1 MNFGEIKAFMG
12 DKTQVN
18 PNDAIK
24 NQLREAGL
32 KQAEAGLSMSAE
44 STVSKLSS
52 QTTVGL
58 RIYSNSLNQTIEL
71 DSKRANLKNPEETNE
86 SLFDFEEVAKNV
98 LHFVSGVISG
108 AARNGADEETLNT
121 LFEQARSGVSK
132 GIKLAENDL
141 SGFMNEEISDGIDR
155 SANLIEQGIQRLQDR
170 LFGNADETEDTDLQ
184 SPISNE
190 TDSIA
195 AASQQSGELRIRTQD
210 GDEVL
215 IRFEDLK
222 QFELNR
228 QVLLQQEKQ
237 TNQEPSIE
245 HNDVLPRAATD
256 NIETLNSEDTKVDEE
271 KAEVDS
277 LKPEESSSQVNP
289 QTETPDETNEP
300 TVNQQS
306 VFISQKNYSFSVS
319 GELDEAELE
328 SIGQLVSDANDLATT
343 FFEGDI
349 EQAFEQALEI
359 GFDEQ
364 ELTGF
369 ALQLTRQEQVEV
381 VKAYESVSHYS
392 DENSRQEPSSKPV
405 ERVSDYLQ
413 KMLDVFE
420 QSQQKLADGDQ
431 YDSLINSI
439 INEVQ
444 ELDTNDLV
452 TAINDFHAFNKQ
464 LLANLPNANQSSD
477 AE

>member
-18 PNDAIK
+18 PNDAVK

-32 KQAEAGLSMSAE
+32 RQAEAGISAPAE

-58 RIYSNSLNQTIEL
+58 RIYNNSLNQTLQIDE
-71 DSKRANLKNPEETNE
+71 KRANLKNPEETNK

-98 LHFVSGVISG
+98 LQFVGGVISG
-108 AARNGADEETLNT
+108 AARNGADEETLVS

-132 GIKLAENDL
+132 GIKLAEKDL
-141 SGFMNEEISDGIDR
+141 SGFMNEEISDGIGR
-155 SANLIEQGIQRLQDR
+155 SADLIEQGIQRLQDK
-170 LFGNADETEDTDLQ
+170 LFGSQSDPEDRELQ
-184 SPISNE
+184 SDTSLITESL
-190 TDSIA
+190 SA
-195 AASQQSGELRIRTQD
+195 SSQQNGELQIRTRD
-210 GDEVL
+210 GDEVV

-237 TNQEPSIE
+237 IKQEPNIE
-245 HNDVLPRAATD
+245 HNDVLPRAGIDSAGNETVETANNEAEEVSAQSNTQSETSQAAT
-256 NIETLNSEDTKVDEE
+256 K
-271 KAEVDS
+271 
-277 LKPEESSSQVNP
+277 
-289 QTETPDETNEP
+289 QTE
-300 TVNQQS
+300 VQQS
-306 VFISQKNYSFSVS
+306 VFIAQNNYSFSVS
-319 GELDEAELE
+319 GELDESELQ

-343 FFEGDI
+343 FFDGDI
-349 EQAFEQALEI
+349 ERAFEQALEI

-364 ELTGF
+364 ELTSF

-381 VKAYESVSHYS
+381 VKTYESVSHYS
-392 DENSRQEPSSKPV
+392 DEQGSQEQSSKPV

-413 KMLDVFE
+413 KMLNVFE

-431 YDSLINSI
+431 YETLINSI

-444 ELDTNDLV
+444 DLGTNDLV
-452 TAINDFHAFNKQ
+452 SAINDFHAFNKQ
-464 LLANLPNANQSSD
+464 LLNNLPTANQSS
-477 AE
+477 ESEQ

>member
-18 PNDAIK
+18 PNDAVK

-32 KQAEAGLSMSAE
+32 RQAEAGISAPAE

-58 RIYSNSLNQTIEL
+58 RIYNNSLNQTLQIDET
-71 DSKRANLKNPEETNE
+71 RANLKNPEETNK

-98 LHFVSGVISG
+98 LQFVGGVISG
-108 AARNGADEETLNT
+108 AARNGADEETLVS

-132 GIKLAENDL
+132 GIKLAEKDL
-141 SGFMNEEISDGIDR
+141 SGFMNEEISDGIGR
-155 SANLIEQGIQRLQDR
+155 SADLIEQGIQRLQDK
-170 LFGNADETEDTDLQ
+170 LFGSQSDPEDRELQ
-184 SPISNE
+184 SDTSLITESL
-190 TDSIA
+190 SA
-195 AASQQSGELRIRTQD
+195 SSQQNGELQIRTRD
-210 GDEVL
+210 GDEVV

-237 TNQEPSIE
+237 IKQEPNIE
-245 HNDVLPRAATD
+245 HNDVLPRAGIDSAGNETVETANNEAEEVSAQSNTQSETSQAAT
-256 NIETLNSEDTKVDEE
+256 K
-271 KAEVDS
+271 
-277 LKPEESSSQVNP
+277 
-289 QTETPDETNEP
+289 QTE
-300 TVNQQS
+300 VQQS
-306 VFISQKNYSFSVS
+306 VFIAQNNYSFSVS
-319 GELDEAELE
+319 GELDESELQ

-343 FFEGDI
+343 FFDGDI
-349 EQAFEQALEI
+349 ERAFEQALEI

-381 VKAYESVSHYS
+381 VKTYESVSHYS
-392 DENSRQEPSSKPV
+392 DEQGSQEQSSKPV

-413 KMLDVFE
+413 KMLNVFE

-431 YDSLINSI
+431 YETLINSI

-444 ELDTNDLV
+444 DLGTNDLV
-452 TAINDFHAFNKQ
+452 SAINDFHAFNKQ
-464 LLANLPNANQSSD
+464 LLNNLPTANQSS
-477 AE
+477 ESEQ

>member
-18 PNDAIK
+18 PNDAVK

-32 KQAEAGLSMSAE
+32 RQAEAGISAPAE

-58 RIYSNSLNQTIEL
+58 RIYNNSLNQTLQIDE
-71 DSKRANLKNPEETNE
+71 KRANLKNPEETNK

-98 LHFVSGVISG
+98 LQFVGGVISG
-108 AARNGADEETLNT
+108 AARNGADEETLVS

-132 GIKLAENDL
+132 GIKLAEKDL
-141 SGFMNEEISDGIDR
+141 SGFMNEEISDGIGR
-155 SANLIEQGIQRLQDR
+155 SADLIEQGIQRLQDK
-170 LFGNADETEDTDLQ
+170 LFGSQSDPEDRELQ
-184 SPISNE
+184 SDTSLITESL
-190 TDSIA
+190 SA
-195 AASQQSGELRIRTQD
+195 SSQQNGELQIRTRD
-210 GDEVL
+210 GDEVV

-237 TNQEPSIE
+237 IKQEPNIE
-245 HNDVLPRAATD
+245 HNDVLPRAGIDSAGNETVETANNEAEEVSAQSNTQSETSQAAT
-256 NIETLNSEDTKVDEE
+256 K
-271 KAEVDS
+271 
-277 LKPEESSSQVNP
+277 
-289 QTETPDETNEP
+289 QTE
-300 TVNQQS
+300 VQQS
-306 VFISQKNYSFSVS
+306 VFIAQNNYSFSVS
-319 GELDEAELE
+319 GELDESELQ

-343 FFEGDI
+343 FFDGDI
-349 EQAFEQALEI
+349 ERAFEQALEI

-381 VKAYESVSHYS
+381 VKTYESVSHYS
-392 DENSRQEPSSKPV
+392 DEQGSQEQSSKPV

-413 KMLDVFE
+413 KMLNVFE

-431 YDSLINSI
+431 YETLINSI

-444 ELDTNDLV
+444 DLGTNDLV
-452 TAINDFHAFNKQ
+452 SAINDFHAFNKQ
-464 LLANLPNANQSSD
+464 LLNNLPTANQSS
-477 AE
+477 ESEQ

>member
-18 PNDAIK
+18 PNDAVK

-32 KQAEAGLSMSAE
+32 RQAEAGISAPAE

-58 RIYSNSLNQTIEL
+58 RIYNSSLNQTLQIDE
-71 DSKRANLKNPEETNE
+71 KRANLKNPEETNK

-98 LHFVSGVISG
+98 LQFVGGVISG
-108 AARNGADEETLNT
+108 AARNGADEETLVS

-132 GIKLAENDL
+132 GIKLAEKDL
-141 SGFMNEEISDGIDR
+141 SGFMNEEISDGIGR
-155 SANLIEQGIQRLQDR
+155 SADLIEQGIQRLQDK
-170 LFGNADETEDTDLQ
+170 LFGSQSDPEDRELQ
-184 SPISNE
+184 SDTSLITESL
-190 TDSIA
+190 SA
-195 AASQQSGELRIRTQD
+195 SSQQNGELQIRTRD
-210 GDEVL
+210 GDEVV

-237 TNQEPSIE
+237 IKQEPNIE
-245 HNDVLPRAATD
+245 HNDVLPRAGIDSAGNETVETANNEAEEVSAQSNTQSETSQAAT
-256 NIETLNSEDTKVDEE
+256 K
-271 KAEVDS
+271 
-277 LKPEESSSQVNP
+277 
-289 QTETPDETNEP
+289 QTE
-300 TVNQQS
+300 VQQS
-306 VFISQKNYSFSVS
+306 VFIAQNNYSFSVS
-319 GELDEAELE
+319 GELDESELQ

-343 FFEGDI
+343 FFDGDI
-349 EQAFEQALEI
+349 ERAFEQALEI

-381 VKAYESVSHYS
+381 VKTYESVSHYS
-392 DENSRQEPSSKPV
+392 DEQGSQEQSSKPV

-413 KMLDVFE
+413 KMLNVFE

-431 YDSLINSI
+431 YETLINSI

-444 ELDTNDLV
+444 DLGTNDLV
-452 TAINDFHAFNKQ
+452 SAINDFHAFNKQ
-464 LLANLPNANQSSD
+464 LLNNLPTANQSS
-477 AE
+477 ESEQ

>member
-155 SANLIEQGIQRLQDR
+155 SANLIEQGIQRLQDK
-170 LFGNADETEDTDLQ
+170 LFGHADETEDTDLQ

-256 NIETLNSEDTKVDEE
+256 NIETLNSEDTKADEE
-271 KAEVDS
+271 R
-277 LKPEESSSQVNP
+277 SSQVNP

>member
-1 MNFGEIKAFMG
+1 MHMNFGEIKAFMG

-18 PNDAIK
+18 PNDAVK

-32 KQAEAGLSMSAE
+32 RQAEAGISAPAE

-58 RIYSNSLNQTIEL
+58 RIYNNSLNQTLQIDET
-71 DSKRANLKNPEETNE
+71 RANLKNPEETNK

-98 LHFVSGVISG
+98 LQFVGGVISG
-108 AARNGADEETLNT
+108 AARNGADEETLVS

-132 GIKLAENDL
+132 GIKLAEKDL
-141 SGFMNEEISDGIDR
+141 SGFMNEEISDGIGR
-155 SANLIEQGIQRLQDR
+155 SADLIEQGIQRLQDK
-170 LFGNADETEDTDLQ
+170 LFGSQSDPEDRELQ
-184 SPISNE
+184 SDTSLITESL
-190 TDSIA
+190 SA
-195 AASQQSGELRIRTQD
+195 SSQQNGELQIRTRD
-210 GDEVL
+210 GDEVV

-237 TNQEPSIE
+237 IKQEPNIE
-245 HNDVLPRAATD
+245 HNDVLPRAGIDSAGNETVETANNEAEEVSAQSNTQSETSQAAT
-256 NIETLNSEDTKVDEE
+256 K
-271 KAEVDS
+271 
-277 LKPEESSSQVNP
+277 
-289 QTETPDETNEP
+289 QTE
-300 TVNQQS
+300 VQQS
-306 VFISQKNYSFSVS
+306 VFIAQNNYSFSVS
-319 GELDEAELE
+319 GELDESELQ

-343 FFEGDI
+343 FFDGDI
-349 EQAFEQALEI
+349 ERAFEQALEI

-381 VKAYESVSHYS
+381 VKTYESVSHYS
-392 DENSRQEPSSKPV
+392 DEQGSQEQSSKPV

-413 KMLDVFE
+413 KMLNVFE

-431 YDSLINSI
+431 YETLINSI

-444 ELDTNDLV
+444 DLGTNDLV
-452 TAINDFHAFNKQ
+452 SAINDFHAFNKQ
-464 LLANLPNANQSSD
+464 LLNNLPTANQSS
-477 AE
+477 ESEQ